1 MNLDRF
7 LLSAF
12 VLPSVH
18 CANTVY
24 TEPPL
29 LSTDLGRVETAV
41 LEQRREAD
49 GDIQKLFQFTGMF
62 VDR

>member
-1 MNLDRF
+1 
-7 LLSAF
+7 
-12 VLPSVH
+12 
-18 CANTVY
+18 VY